1 MLCSYNAGKSCR
13 TTDPGEPQDRGEWKE
28 QGAEASSS
36 FMSPLTHGAEHMQ
49 NNILW
54 KDTIIRGKTIK
65 KRKGILTNCSGPGRL
80 WGEEEGN
87 WTGEGPLPCPSAL
100 WEFTG
105 MHTFLFLYL
114 TCILWRFFGNSSISN
129 RTKVTQKIV
138 NHSNSARLER
148 FLILFLRQHG
158 EASPA

>member
-1 MLCSYNAGKSCR
+1 MSCSYNTGKSCR
-13 TTDPGEPQDRGEWKE
+13 TTDTGEPHDRGERKE

-36 FMSPLTHGAEHMQ
+36 FMSPLTHGAERMQ
-49 NNILW
+49 NSRLW
-54 KDTIIRGKTIK
+54 KGTNVWGKTIT
-65 KRKGILTNCSGPGRL
+65 KRKGTLTDCSGPGRL

-105 MHTFLFLYL
+105 KHTFWFLYL

-138 NHSNSARLER
+138 NPSNSARLER
-148 FLILFLRQHG
+148 FLILFLRQQG
-158 EASPA
+158 EAAPA